1 MMREMMTLS
10 GAGAGEEQDNA
21 GQVDMINAVT
31 MIQANFVQPTRQ
43 LTLMLAVTLLT
54 GLGCYVFWPVLAR
67 IFVATPYLNGLI
79 TGVFFIGVLSCF
91 WQIIQI
97 YQSVSWL
104 DKFSST
110 GLEGTPHTAPRL
122 LAPLTSLLEQTDKSL
137 LLPSV
142 SARSIL
148 DSISSRMDESRD
160 ISRYIANLLI
170 FLGLLGTFFGLATTV
185 PAVLDAIQALSPAE
199 GTTALSMFEQLMQ
212 GVETQLAGMGVA
224 FSSSLL
230 GLAGSLVVGLLDLFA
245 GHGQNRFYRGLEEWI
260 STMTKLDMS
269 SSEGQSGTTLGI
281 IPERSTDS
289 ALVYEIRLL
298 NESIRAVVQE
308 NLTTT
313 TDLENGLVKL
323 AQAIDMQTQVRRD
336 EPVDFGAI
344 VAQLASVTESQAE
357 VASYLQNVALGIAD
371 QENRI
376 LLQSIEALLLRIA
389 SENAGIRETLVRIV
403 HSEPGDD
410 GDDGTNTA

>member
-1 MMREMMTLS
+1 
-10 GAGAGEEQDNA
+10 
-21 GQVDMINAVT
+21 MINAVT

-43 LTLMLAVTLLT
+43 LTLMLAVTVLT
-54 GLGCYVFWPVLAR
+54 GVGCYLFWPVLAR
-67 IFVATPYLNGLI
+67 IFAATPYLNGLI
-79 TGVFFIGVLSCF
+79 TGVFFIGILACF

-97 YQSVSWL
+97 YQSVNWL

-110 GLEGTPHTAPRL
+110 GLKETPEAAPRL
-122 LAPLTSLLEQTDKSL
+122 LAPLTSLLAQTDTSL

-148 DSISSRMDESRD
+148 DSIASRMDESRD

-185 PAVLDAIQALSPAE
+185 PAVLDAIRALNPSE
-199 GTTALSMFEQLMQ
+199 GATALSMFDQLMQ

-245 GHGQNRFYRGLEEWI
+245 GHGQNRFYRELEEWI
-260 STMTKLDMS
+260 STMTKLDMTS
-269 SSEGQSGTTLGI
+269 SDGQTAAPLGVM
-281 IPERSTDS
+281 PERSTDS

-298 NESIRAVVQE
+298 NESIRAAVQE

-313 TDLENGLVKL
+313 NDLENGLVTL
-323 AQAIDMQTQVRRD
+323 ARAIDQQSGAQQQLTGDINTVLAKLENVAEGQTDV
-336 EPVDFGAI
+336 
-344 VAQLASVTESQAE
+344 S
-357 VASYLQNVALGIAD
+357 SYLQNVALGLAD
-371 QENRI
+371 QETRL
-376 LLQSIEALLLRIA
+376 LLQSIETLLLRIA
-389 SENAGIRETLVRIV
+389 SENAGIRETLVRIA
-403 HSEPGDD
+403 SSGAEDD
-410 GDDGTNTA
+410 GGNDADTA